1 MRPTIWMTLALLT
14 LGCGQQAV
22 GDPQTTE
29 PVSAADTIPSMPSA
43 PATGDVSGTVLE
55 TFTSGGYTYVRLDTE
70 AGEVWAAVSETTVA
84 EGDEVTING
93 PMVMENFTSP
103 SLDKTFDRILF
114 GGLTRGS
121 GNSGGA
127 APAAGGDPHAG
138 LGLDDRPATASVTPT
153 DIERA
158 DGDNAHTVAE
168 INNQRAALAGSR
180 VRVRGQVVK
189 YNASIMGS
197 NWIHLQDGSGDAAS
211 GTNDMTVTTQGTAAV
226 GDVVVV
232 EGTVVVDKD
241 FGAGYKYAVLLEE
254 ATIQ

>member
-22 GDPQTTE
+22 GDPQGAE

-43 PATGDVSGTVLE
+43 PAAGDVSGTVLE
-55 TFTSGGYTYVRLDTE
+55 TFASGGYTYVRLDTE
-70 AGEVWAAVSETTVA
+70 AGEVWAAVSETAVA

-114 GGLTRGS
+114 GGLTRGAGS
-121 GNSGGA
+121 G
-127 APAAGGDPHAG
+127 
-138 LGLDDRPATASVTPT
+138 DDTAPT

-168 INNQRAALAGSR
+168 INEQGAELAGSR

-197 NWIHLQDGSGDAAS
+197 NWLHLQDGSGDAAS

-232 EGTVVVDKD
+232 EGIVVVDKD